1 MPLSDNFSFKRNYLF
16 FSRRIYYLF
25 FSLVPSISVYNRA
38 RHKRINRIIRILKQ
52 CRCGWINIGRVLWP
66 NWTITN
72 RRPVSCKSSF
82 AMETFPILWST
93 DHLVSVTSAKQGY
106 PVRAGAIFEVT
117 SSFGQER
124 WGQRPQKPKKVSVTD
139 RWMDGRTDRQSGV

>member
-16 FSRRIYYLF
+16 FFLDVYYLF
-25 FSLVPSISVYNRA
+25 FSLVPLISVYNRA
-38 RHKRINRIIRILKQ
+38 RHKRIDRIIRILKQ

-93 DHLVSVTSAKQGY
+93 DHLVSVTPAKQGY
-106 PVRAGAIFEVT
+106 PVTGSKKVAETKIFMSRDLRIDIVGF
-117 SSFGQER
+117 SHR
-124 WGQRPQKPKKVSVTD
+124 RIRLWGQK
-139 RWMDGRTDRQSGV
+139 